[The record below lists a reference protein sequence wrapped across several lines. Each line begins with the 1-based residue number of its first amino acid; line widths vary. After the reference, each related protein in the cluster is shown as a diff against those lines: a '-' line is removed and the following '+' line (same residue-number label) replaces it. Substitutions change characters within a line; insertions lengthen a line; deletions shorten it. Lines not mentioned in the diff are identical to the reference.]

1 MQRSNRGET
10 MKLFSR
16 RHRNLFAAALLLVPA
31 AVPKTPKPAPKAT
44 PAPEG
49 KLEIRLLITAEPEK
63 VLSPTKGPDGQYAQA
78 QPVTIAPRG
87 QLLVGI
93 VFFKDCKADA
103 KGNCNVDGD
112 VQGLGPAGMVFKNTK
127 REDVWRDK
135 RAPHAGF
142 VQLSALK
149 IKTTIESKDPA
160 GTYRLIVVAH
170 DRNNGAESRSEASFE
185 VK

>member
-1 MQRSNRGET
+1 
-10 MKLFSR
+10 MKLSFR

-31 AVPKTPKPAPKAT
+31 AVPKNHKPAPTAT

-78 QPVTIAPRG
+78 QPVKIAPRG

-127 REDVWRDK
+127 GEDVWRNK
-135 RAPHAGF
+135 RAPHGGF

-149 IKTTIESKDPA
+149 IKTTIEAKDPA

>member
-1 MQRSNRGET
+1 
-10 MKLFSR
+10 MKLSLR

-31 AVPKTPKPAPKAT
+31 AVPKTNKPAPKAA
-44 PAPEG
+44 PAPAG

-78 QPVTIAPRG
+78 LPVTVAPRG

-112 VQGLGPAGMVFKNTK
+112 VQGLGPGMVFKNTK
-127 REDVWRDK
+127 GEDVWRNK
-135 RAPHAGF
+135 RAPHGGF

-149 IKTTIESKDPA
+149 IQTTIESKDPA

-170 DRNNGAESRSEASFE
+170 DRNNGAESRAEASFE

>member
-1 MQRSNRGET
+1 
-10 MKLFSR
+10 MKLSFR
-16 RHRNLFAAALLLVPA
+16 RHRNLFAAALLLLPT
-31 AVPKTPKPAPKAT
+31 AVPKTHKAAPKST

-49 KLEIRLLITAEPEK
+49 KFEIRLLITAEPEK

-78 QPVTIAPRG
+78 QPVSIAPRG
-87 QLLVGI
+87 QLLVGV
-93 VFFKDCKADA
+93 VFLKDCKADA

-112 VQGLGPAGMVFKNTK
+112 VQGLGPGLVFKNTK
-127 REDVWRDK
+127 GEDVWRAR

-149 IKTTIESKDPA
+149 IKTTIEAKDPA

-170 DRNNGAESRSEASFE
+170 DRNSGAESRSEA
-185 VK
+185 